1 MSRHTFFNRIKDVIL
16 KALPAHES
24 QMPDNLPRM
33 PSQPPETEV
42 VVEEPALQKIKAQ
55 LKQTSKISE
64 EITKEQLNFE
74 AKTYQLEAMQQN
86 AQFRRDIVG
95 IIYMNKLTKEQH
107 LSESS
112 MILNVPQ
119 IIVKIKAIQAT
130 KGRYSLSNIPG
141 ILRATVIINS
151 QDDVEPVITSFE
163 KKGYRIWEHNIFNLF
178 ESEKPGFKECLIRVH
193 RGEGDNLIKEVSLIT
208 EEMYQAKNYFGYSP
222 SDLEEDVLARFN
234 LLSQD
239 EDIKLRDKFLSAIK
253 SNMEM
258 FYEDNGKVE
267 PTADDAS
274 TGADGTPDNSSFK
287 NNPPNP
293 ANPKKSN
300 SISFSDLF
308 PNLGIRS
315 LRESLKAI
323 WQPISAKFSSSSE
336 EKPNSDELAIAIER
350 ILSSIVTPVKDDHKS
365 LTKSI
370 SQDNIF
376 MQIKKSHLTTKPPKR
391 RNKLISRLA
400 DNIREHETEV

>member
-1 MSRHTFFNRIKDVIL
+1 MSGQTFIKRIKDVLL
-16 KALPAHES
+16 KALPGNEP
-24 QMPDNLPRM
+24 QIPVNLPQN
-33 PSQPPETEV
+33 PPQPPESGQ

-55 LKQTSKISE
+55 LKQTSKLSE
-64 EITKEQLNFE
+64 EITKEQLELE
-74 AKTYQLEAMQQN
+74 AKSYQLEAMQQN

-119 IIVKIKAIQAT
+119 IIVKIKATQAT

-151 QDDVEPVITSFE
+151 EDDVEPVIKSFE
-163 KKGYRIWEHNIFNLF
+163 KKGYRIWEHNVFNLF

-208 EEMYQAKNYFGYSP
+208 EEMYQAKNYFGYSI
-222 SDLEEDVLARFN
+222 SDLEDEVISRFN
-234 LLSQD
+234 LISQD
-239 EDIKLRDKFLSAIK
+239 EDIKSRDKYLSAIK
-253 SNMEM
+253 RNMEL

-267 PTADDAS
+267 PTADDES

-287 NNPPNP
+287 NSPPNP
-293 ANPKKSN
+293 ANPKKS
-300 SISFSDLF
+300 SSSSFSDLF

-336 EKPNSDELAIAIER
+336 EKPNSEELAAAIER

-370 SQDNIF
+370 GQDNIF
-376 MQIKKSHLTTKPPKR
+376 TQIKKSHLTTKPPKR
-391 RNKLISRLA
+391 KNKLISRLA
-400 DNIREHETEV
+400 DNIRKHETEV